1 MYDTALVLMGSFIL
15 MSKDC
20 EVFSGVAACGWLVFE
35 SVQCL
40 EGLVG
45 QGVVHIVGDISQSEV
60 IELILCAVSV
70 FSNTC

>member
-35 SVQCL
+35 SV
-40 EGLVG
+40 
-45 QGVVHIVGDISQSEV
+45 
-60 IELILCAVSV
+60 
-70 FSNTC
+70 